1 MVQGLFLAAYAAS
14 GLAGLVYE
22 VSWTRLLTLHLGRG
36 LAASSTVLAAYMGGM
51 AIGAALAGRIA
62 TTFSAARALRA
73 YAALELIVAV
83 LAVAIPFELRLLA
96 PVLAVA
102 YGDGPGPVFGLVR
115 AGVSM
120 LLVAIPAMALGATFP
135 LAVRG
140 SDALPGSRAALPG
153 WLYALNT
160 IGAAL
165 GAVLSGFVLLPR
177 VGVTGTLLYGVAV
190 SACAAAAAFTAASR
204 IAETG
209 RLADDGSNSTVEG
222 DGGGVAGGGTRSGEL
237 PQVWLASVL
246 LAITGGA
253 TFIAEVGWT
262 RVFAM
267 LVGPS
272 TYAFAAT
279 VAAFITGL
287 ALGAALGAVIG
298 GRVRPV
304 TAAAVLLGLAAL
316 AAAWS
321 GAAAGGSLPRGVAAN
336 FARAANLSIVAPA
349 VGVALVVMPLAVCIG
364 AVFPLALQIAGGSAA
379 VPRTIGMVYAVNTV
393 SAVIA
398 SLAAGFLLVPRVG
411 LERTLGLVP
420 VVLAFG
426 AVLAAARNRAPTWQR
441 GAAVLPALAALA
453 WTATAPA
460 WDRGLL
466 ASGAYKYAS
475 AIAPGLDL
483 ETALTAG
490 SLLYYRDGATAT
502 VSVKRVTGSL
512 ALAIDGKVDASTAG
526 DMLTQKLLAQLPLLL
541 HGSARDVGIIG
552 LGSGITAASA
562 LTHPIEHL
570 DVLEIAPEVVEAS
583 RLFAAA
589 GAGPLDDP
597 RTRILVADARTHMAL
612 SSRRYDVIVSEP
624 SNPWMAGVA
633 ALFTR
638 EFFTSARARLNPA
651 GVICQW
657 VNTYDIST
665 TDLQSV
671 VATFADV
678 FPHVTLWL
686 VGDGDLMLIGSP
698 DPLEPR
704 LERMAH
710 PVADARV
717 RGDLETLGVRSPF
730 GLLSMF
736 VGADAAATRFG
747 SGAPLQTDDRMALEF
762 SAPRALHTSER
773 RQNVIR
779 LRALAAEG
787 SRPALVAPMWAAATG
802 ADYAERALILRRA
815 GAFEPAY
822 EAAVEALSRTP
833 GNADALDVL
842 IASSAALNRQ
852 ADAIGLLTRLG
863 TEQPDLVA
871 PRVARSRLQASTGA
885 FDPAIA
891 VLTEYLER
899 RPGDGAALEQLASI
913 YADVGDGP
921 RLSPVVN
928 AMSRLPERAGS
939 HYYAA
944 ALQFMQ
950 GQMYGALDAAQ
961 RALAI
966 DPRYA
971 RAQNLVGAI
980 KATRGD
986 VAGAR
991 QAFEA
996 ALAVDAQ
1003 DPTTYQN
1010 LAQLEANQGRV
1021 DVATRL
1027 YAEALAIDPTSP
1039 VAREALAR
1047 LKADGGR

>member
-1 MVQGLFLAAYAAS
+1 MVQWLFLAAYAAS

-51 AIGAALAGRIA
+51 AVGAALAGRVA
-62 TTFSAARALRA
+62 TRFSARRALRA

-83 LAVAIPFELRLLA
+83 LALAIPFELRLLTPA
-96 PVLAVA
+96 LAAA
-102 YGDGPGPVFGLVR
+102 YGDGTGGAAFGFVR
-115 AGVSM
+115 VGASM
-120 LLVAIPAMALGATFP
+120 LLLAIPALALGATFP
-135 LAVRG
+135 LAVRASG
-140 SDALPGSRAALPG
+140 ALPGAPTAFPG
-153 WLYALNT
+153 WLYAINT

-165 GAVLSGFVLLPR
+165 GALVSGFVLLPT
-177 VGVTGTLLYGVAV
+177 VGVTGTLLSGVVV
-190 SACAAAAAFTAASR
+190 SAGAAAAALTAASR
-204 IAETG
+204 MTDTELRAEDGPGFTRAG
-209 RLADDGSNSTVEG
+209 GTTVARLATD
-222 DGGGVAGGGTRSGEL
+222 TRDE
-237 PQVWLASVL
+237 PQVWLAGML

-287 ALGAALGAVIG
+287 ALGAALGAFVG

-321 GAAAGGSLPRGVAAN
+321 GAAAGGALPRDVAAD
-336 FARAANLSIVAPA
+336 FARAANISIVVHA
-349 VGVALVVMPLAVCIG
+349 VTVASVVIPLAVCVG
-364 AVFPLALQIAGGSAA
+364 AVFPLALLIAGGSSA
-379 VPRTIGMVYAVNTV
+379 VPRTIGIVYAVNTLA
-393 SAVIA
+393 AVVA
-398 SLAAGFLLVPRVG
+398 SLAAGFLLVPRLG
-411 LERTLGLVP
+411 LERTLAIVP
-420 VVLAFG
+420 ALLALG
-426 AVLAAARNRAPTWQR
+426 ALLAAAWNRAPAWHR

-453 WTATAPA
+453 WAATAPP
-460 WDRGLL
+460 WDRSLL

-541 HGSARDVGIIG
+541 HGSAREVAIIG
-552 LGSGITAASA
+552 LGSGITAAST
-562 LTHPIEHL
+562 LTHPVEHL

-583 RLFAAA
+583 RLFAQA

-597 RTRILVADARTHMAL
+597 RTRVLVTDARTHMAL

-638 EFFTSARARLNPA
+638 EFFTSARARLNPG

-671 VATFADV
+671 VATFAVV

-704 LERMAH
+704 LARMAL
-710 PVADARV
+710 PVSDARV
-717 RGDLETLGVRSPF
+717 RGDLATLGVRSPF

-736 VGADAAATRFG
+736 IGADAAARRFAG
-747 SGAPLQTDDRMALEF
+747 DAPLQTDARMALEF
-762 SAPRALHTSER
+762 SAPTALHTSER
-773 RQNVIR
+773 RQNVLR
-779 LRALAAEG
+779 LRALAGEVG
-787 SRPALVAPMWAAATG
+787 RPALVASAWAAATG
-802 ADYAERALILRRA
+802 ADYAERALVLKRA

-822 EAAVEALSRTP
+822 DAAAEALSRVP
-833 GNADALDVL
+833 DNADALDVL
-842 IASSAALNRQ
+842 STSSAALNRQ
-852 ADAIGLLTRLG
+852 AEAIALLTRLG
-863 TEQPDLVA
+863 DEQPDLVG
-871 PRVARSRLQASTGA
+871 PRVALSRLQASTGA
-885 FDPAIA
+885 FQQAIA
-891 VLTEYLER
+891 ALTEYLER
-899 RPGDGAALEQLASI
+899 HPSDGAALEQLASI

-921 RLSPVVN
+921 RLVPVVN

-944 ALQFMQ
+944 AAQFMQ
-950 GQMYGALDAAQ
+950 GQMYGALDAAE

-996 ALAVDAQ
+996 AMAIDAQ

-1010 LAQLEANQGRV
+1010 LAQLEAGQGHV
-1021 DVATRL
+1021 DVARRL
-1027 YAEALAIDPTSP
+1027 YAEALAIDPASI
-1039 VAREALAR
+1039 VARDALAQLR
-1047 LKADGGR
+1047 AAP

>member
-14 GLAGLVYE
+14 GMAGLVYE

-62 TTFSAARALRA
+62 MRLSARRALRA
-73 YAALELIVAV
+73 YAALELLVAV
-83 LAVAIPFELRLLA
+83 LALAIPFELRLLTPA
-96 PVLAVA
+96 LAAA
-102 YGDGPGPVFGLVR
+102 YGDGAGGSAFGLVR
-115 AGVSM
+115 VGAS
-120 LLVAIPAMALGATFP
+120 LLLLAIPALALGATFP

-140 SDALPGSRAALPG
+140 SAALPGSPTALPG
-153 WLYALNT
+153 RLYALNT
-160 IGAAL
+160 IGAAV
-165 GAVLSGFVLLPR
+165 GALVSGFVLLPA
-177 VGVTGTLLYGVAV
+177 VGVTGTLLSGVVV
-190 SACAAAAAFTAASR
+190 STGAAAAAFLAASR
-204 IAETG
+204 MGDAEHRTDG
-209 RLADDGSNSTVEG
+209 APDSPRLTDAANERRSASTRDE
-222 DGGGVAGGGTRSGEL
+222 
-237 PQVWLASVL
+237 PQIWLAVL
-246 LAITGGA
+246 LLAATGAA

-279 VAAFITGL
+279 VAAFISGL
-287 ALGAALGAVIG
+287 ALGAALGAFIG

-321 GAAAGGSLPRGVAAN
+321 GAAAGGALPRGVAAD
-336 FARAANLSIVAPA
+336 FARAANLSIVAHA
-349 VGVALVVMPLAVCIG
+349 VSVASVVIPLAVCIG
-364 AVFPLALQIAGGSAA
+364 AVFPLALQIAGGSSAA
-379 VPRTIGMVYAVNTV
+379 PGTIGLLYAVNTV
-393 SAVIA
+393 SAVVA

-411 LERTLGLVP
+411 LERTLTIVP
-420 VVLAFG
+420 
-426 AVLAAARNRAPTWQR
+426 AVLVLGALVAAVRSRAPAWQQ
-441 GAAVLPALAALA
+441 GAAVVPALAALA

-460 WDRGLL
+460 WDRSLL

-490 SLLYYRDGATAT
+490 TLLYYRDGATAT

-541 HGSARDVGIIG
+541 HGSAREVAIIG

-562 LTHPIEHL
+562 LTHPIDRL

-583 RLFAAA
+583 RLFATA
-589 GAGPLDDP
+589 GAGPLDDS
-597 RTRILVADARTHMAL
+597 RTRVLVADARTHMAL
-612 SSRRYDVIVSEP
+612 SARRYDVIVSEP

-633 ALFTR
+633 SLFTR
-638 EFFTSARARLNPA
+638 EFFVSARSHLEPR

-704 LERMAH
+704 LESMAR
-710 PVADARV
+710 PVSDPRV

-736 VGADAAATRFG
+736 IGADAAVRRFG
-747 SGAPLQTDDRMALEF
+747 SGAALQTDDRMALEF
-762 SAPRALHTSER
+762 SAPMALHTSER
-773 RQNVIR
+773 RQNVVH
-779 LRALAAEG
+779 LRALAA
-787 SRPALVAPMWAAATG
+787 SVPLPSVAATAWTRATA
-802 ADYAERALILRRA
+802 ADHAERAVILRRA
-815 GAFEPAY
+815 GAYEPAY
-822 EAAVEALSRTP
+822 EAATEALSRAAD
-833 GNADALDVL
+833 NSDALDVL

-852 ADAIGLLTRLG
+852 ADAIALLTRLG
-863 TEQPDLVA
+863 DAQPDLVA

-885 FDPAIA
+885 FAPAIA

-899 RPGDGAALEQLASI
+899 RPADGAALEQLASI
-913 YADVGDGP
+913 YADAGDSA
-921 RLSPVVN
+921 RLAAVVN
-928 AMSRLPERAGS
+928 AMSVLSERAGS
-939 HYYAA
+939 HYYAG

-961 RALAI
+961 RALAL
-966 DPRYA
+966 DPRYS

-986 VAGAR
+986 VTGAR

-996 ALAVDAQ
+996 ALAIDAQ

-1010 LAQLEANQGRV
+1010 LAQLEASQGHV
-1021 DVATRL
+1021 DVARRL
-1027 YAEALAIDPTSP
+1027 YAEALAIDPASI
-1039 VAREALAR
+1039 VARDALAQLR
-1047 LKADGGR
+1047 AAP